1 MGFLYL
7 FIMTMEAIRSYMLS
21 NGNKLLIYPD
31 ENPEDPRNWDNIGKL
46 CIMEHRNYN
55 FPNELIFDFYTDCDG
70 ENVEDRIKE
79 LEKTHY
85 LFWLDMYEHSWIVF
99 SFTWVGIKCNFDT
112 SCDCWFI
119 AVPMGEDKLT
129 GHICTGYEDAL
140 SIAKNELKEYNAYGS
155 GNVYWYVV
163 QKEHTYTR
171 EDGVVKKEWETEDSV
186 RWYYELDDMLAEF
199 KDLNP
204 VEID

>member
-1 MGFLYL
+1 
-7 FIMTMEAIRSYMLS
+7 
-21 NGNKLLIYPD
+21 
-31 ENPEDPRNWDNIGKL
+31 
-46 CIMEHRNYN
+46 
-55 FPNELIFDFYTDCDG
+55 
-70 ENVEDRIKE
+70 
-79 LEKTHY
+79 
-85 LFWLDMYEHSWIVF
+85 
-99 SFTWVGIKCNFDT
+99 
-112 SCDCWFI
+112 
-119 AVPMGEDKLT
+119 
-129 GHICTGYEDAL
+129 L